1 MEMLEQ
7 KVKDALKKQFKDEDI
22 QFHHD
27 PGERIHGIIISD
39 KFEGLDFEARHELI
53 WNLLRAH
60 LAPEERQQVL
70 SFIDYT
76 PAEIKAYTE
85 AFSE

>member
-7 KVKDALKKQFKDEDI
+7 KVKNALKEQFNDADI
-22 QFHHD
+22 QFHHG

-39 KFEGLDFEARHELI
+39 KFEGLDFETRHELI

-60 LAPEERQQVL
+60 LSPEERQQVL

-85 AFSE
+85 AFKE